1 MAELELPKLAVRVR
15 FPSPAPPQAQVNG
28 LPSTRRLHAVDRRAL
43 HVPYAVAAILRSMAI
58 TIRDL
63 RAAEARRRDLQ
74 TNAPAAA
81 SVIRDY
87 HHRITQQM
95 AETAGIHR
103 ITQQMAETA
112 ATDIRRT
119 YQTLGLAAEAI
130 RTYRQLQQMTE
141 RHSAGTAVGPRETVP
156 PIDALVGIAPAGVDW
171 PPLGR
176 FTLRVLLATVTLALI
191 ILVWEE
197 GREDAPAVT
206 LAVIYGLVSGWQQFD
221 EAIRKDS

>member
-1 MAELELPKLAVRVR
+1 MLPRMA
-15 FPSPAPPQAQVNG
+15 VNIGDLKAIEEQHHRMQQTAG
-28 LPSTRRLHAVDRRAL
+28 L
-43 HVPYAVAAILRSMAI
+43 
-58 TIRDL
+58 
-63 RAAEARRRDLQ
+63 AAEAIRTYRQLQRAGDL
-74 TNAPAAA
+74 
-81 SVIRDY
+81 
-87 HHRITQQM
+87 
-95 AETAGIHR
+95 
-103 ITQQMAETA
+103 
-112 ATDIRRT
+112 RRT

-206 LAVIYGLVSGWQQFD
+206 LAVIYGLVAGWQQFD
-221 EAIRKDS
+221 EAIRKDF

>member
-1 MAELELPKLAVRVR
+1 MLPRMA
-15 FPSPAPPQAQVNG
+15 VNIGDLKAIEEQHHRMQQTAG
-28 LPSTRRLHAVDRRAL
+28 L
-43 HVPYAVAAILRSMAI
+43 
-58 TIRDL
+58 
-63 RAAEARRRDLQ
+63 AAEAIRTYRQLERATDMRR
-74 TNAPAAA
+74 TYETIGPAAIA
-81 SVIRDY
+81 
-87 HHRITQQM
+87 
-95 AETAGIHR
+95 
-103 ITQQMAETA
+103 A

-119 YQTLGLAAEAI
+119 YQTIGPAAEAI

-141 RHSAGTAVGPRETVP
+141 RHSAGTAVRPRETVP
-156 PIDALVGIAPAGVDW
+156 PIDALVVDALVGIAPAGVDW

-197 GREDAPAVT
+197 GREEAPAVT

>member
-1 MAELELPKLAVRVR
+1 
-15 FPSPAPPQAQVNG
+15 
-28 LPSTRRLHAVDRRAL
+28 
-43 HVPYAVAAILRSMAI
+43 
-58 TIRDL
+58 
-63 RAAEARRRDLQ
+63 
-74 TNAPAAA
+74 
-81 SVIRDY
+81 VIRDY
-87 HHRITQQM
+87 HRRITQQM
-95 AETAGIHR
+95 AEAAGIHR
-103 ITQQMAETA
+103 ITQHMAEA
-112 ATDIRRT
+112 AGIHRITQHMAEAAGIHRITQHMAEAAGTDLRRT

-141 RHSAGTAVGPRETVP
+141 RHSADTAVGPRETVP

-197 GREDAPAVT
+197 GSREDAPAVT
-206 LAVIYGLVSGWQQFD
+206 LAVIYGLVAGWQQFD

>member
-1 MAELELPKLAVRVR
+1 
-15 FPSPAPPQAQVNG
+15 
-28 LPSTRRLHAVDRRAL
+28 
-43 HVPYAVAAILRSMAI
+43 MAI

-63 RAAEARRRDLQ
+63 RAAEVRRRDLQ

-87 HHRITQQM
+87 HRRITQQM
-95 AETAGIHR
+95 AEAAG
-103 ITQQMAETA
+103 
-112 ATDIRRT
+112 TDMRRT

-130 RTYRQLQQMTE
+130 RSYRQLQQMTE
-141 RHSAGTAVGPRETVP
+141 RYSAGTAVGQRETVP
-156 PIDALVGIAPAGVDW
+156 PIDALVGIAPASVDW

-206 LAVIYGLVSGWQQFD
+206 LAVIYGLVAGWQQFD

>member
-1 MAELELPKLAVRVR
+1 
-15 FPSPAPPQAQVNG
+15 
-28 LPSTRRLHAVDRRAL
+28 
-43 HVPYAVAAILRSMAI
+43 MAI

-87 HHRITQQM
+87 HRRITQQM
-95 AETAGIHR
+95 AEAAGIHR
-103 ITQQMAETA
+103 VTQQIAEA
-112 ATDIRRT
+112 AGIHRVTQQIAEAAGTDLRRT

-197 GREDAPAVT
+197 GSREDAPAVT
-206 LAVIYGLVSGWQQFD
+206 LAVIYGLVAGWQQFD

>member
-1 MAELELPKLAVRVR
+1 MLPRMA
-15 FPSPAPPQAQVNG
+15 VNIGDLKAIEEQHHRMQQTAG
-28 LPSTRRLHAVDRRAL
+28 L
-43 HVPYAVAAILRSMAI
+43 
-58 TIRDL
+58 
-63 RAAEARRRDLQ
+63 AAEA
-74 TNAPAAA
+74 
-81 SVIRDY
+81 IRTY
-87 HHRITQQM
+87 RQL
-95 AETAGIHR
+95 ER
-103 ITQQMAETA
+103 
-112 ATDIRRT
+112 ATDMRRT
-119 YQTLGLAAEAI
+119 YQTIGPAAIAAATDMRRTYQTIGLAAEAI

-141 RHSAGTAVGPRETVP
+141 RHSAGTAVRPRETVP

-206 LAVIYGLVSGWQQFD
+206 LAVIYGLVAGWQQFD

>member
-1 MAELELPKLAVRVR
+1 MLPRMA
-15 FPSPAPPQAQVNG
+15 VNIGDLKAIEEQHHRMQQTAG
-28 LPSTRRLHAVDRRAL
+28 L
-43 HVPYAVAAILRSMAI
+43 
-58 TIRDL
+58 
-63 RAAEARRRDLQ
+63 AAEA
-74 TNAPAAA
+74 
-81 SVIRDY
+81 IRTY
-87 HHRITQQM
+87 RQL
-95 AETAGIHR
+95 ER
-103 ITQQMAETA
+103 
-112 ATDIRRT
+112 ATDMRRT
-119 YQTLGLAAEAI
+119 YQTIGPAAEAI

-141 RHSAGTAVGPRETVP
+141 RHSAGTAVRPRETVP

>member
-1 MAELELPKLAVRVR
+1 MPLLIWIAA
-15 FPSPAPPQAQVNG
+15 A
-28 LPSTRRLHAVDRRAL
+28 
-43 HVPYAVAAILRSMAI
+43 AVAVAGPLAWWALSGGRTERAGVRANLAAGAQ
-58 TIRDL
+58 TFTDL
-63 RAAEARRRDLQ
+63 
-74 TNAPAAA
+74 
-81 SVIRDY
+81 
-87 HHRITQQM
+87 
-95 AETAGIHR
+95 
-103 ITQQMAETA
+103 
-112 ATDIRRT
+112 RRT

-176 FTLRVLLATVTLALI
+176 FTLRVLLATVTFALI

-197 GREDAPAVT
+197 GSREDAPAVT